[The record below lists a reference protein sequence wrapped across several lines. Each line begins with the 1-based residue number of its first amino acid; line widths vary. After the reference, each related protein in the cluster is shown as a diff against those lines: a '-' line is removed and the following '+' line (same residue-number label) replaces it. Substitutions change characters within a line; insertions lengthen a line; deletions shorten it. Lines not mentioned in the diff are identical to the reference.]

1 MEFLSEQSIALAIE
15 NCNNIDRYI
24 VLIVTRTWKAAD
36 YWSRY
41 ITDEYGLVFQ
51 HICKNKFTCTN
62 GSTIYLVS
70 QSSNMHGRRADL
82 ILHDRYLNYETSRIL
97 EYIENRPTH
106 FKLNHIMEE
115 QTNDK
120 V

>member
-1 MEFLSEQSIALAIE
+1 MERLSEKSIISAIE
-15 NCNNIDRYI
+15 KCHTHDRYC
-24 VLIVTRTWKAAD
+24 VLIVTSTWQRAD

-41 ITDEYGLVFQ
+41 IVDTYSLIFKT
-51 HICKNKFTCTN
+51 ICKNKFTFTN
-62 GSTIYLVS
+62 GSVIYLVS
-70 QSSNMHGRRADL
+70 QSANTHGRRADL
-82 ILHDRYLNYETSRIL
+82 ILHDFDLNYETSRTL

-106 FKLNHIMEE
+106 FKLNCIMEE